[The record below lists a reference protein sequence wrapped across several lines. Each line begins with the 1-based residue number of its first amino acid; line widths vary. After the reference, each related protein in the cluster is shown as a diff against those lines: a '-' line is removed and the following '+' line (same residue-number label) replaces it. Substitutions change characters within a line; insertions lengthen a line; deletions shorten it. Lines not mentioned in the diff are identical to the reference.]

1 MSYFKNLLNA
11 FLGKKDSNISI
22 PEFLITTR
30 GNWTGSISMSDDEDS
45 DEDSVKRTKD
55 YKKKIAVKPKD
66 VYDELERVPT
76 NFSLEALEDKIEI
89 LKLKHSFIN
98 QSNVKKEVNDFIE
111 LLENRKKYDKKAK
124 DGKTFREFFCK
135 YDATNDQKIQVLLSK
150 YELVMRS
157 PDIFIPEFPAE
168 AVQAM
173 KIYTEKIEEL
183 CGKKPVFFVIATED
197 SFKKTYEKRDP
208 ILLASSPFGFYY
220 YILGAWDE
228 EMILLTEL

>member
-1 MSYFKNLLNA
+1 M
-11 FLGKKDSNISI
+11 
-22 PEFLITTR
+22 
-30 GNWTGSISMSDDEDS
+30 
-45 DEDSVKRTKD
+45 
-55 YKKKIAVKPKD
+55 
-66 VYDELERVPT
+66 
-76 NFSLEALEDKIEI
+76 
-89 LKLKHSFIN
+89 
-98 QSNVKKEVNDFIE
+98 
-111 LLENRKKYDKKAK
+111 
-124 DGKTFREFFCK
+124 
-135 YDATNDQKIQVLLSK
+135 
-150 YELVMRS
+150 MRS

-197 SFKKTYEKRDP
+197 SFKKTYGKRDP